1 MEIRTVPADE
11 PLEDLEDWYAW
22 PDGRAWLRCMML
34 TTPDGAARG
43 HDGVSG
49 SLSGK
54 ADEQVFAEVRRFA
67 HAILIGA
74 GTLRAERYQPV
85 RARPEDVDRRMH
97 QGLGPAPVLV
107 VVSASL
113 DLPWDSPVFSES
125 THKPLVV
132 TSVEAAPERLVLA
145 HEWCDVVRLEG
156 AALNPLQI
164 IAAIAYRG
172 LRRIVCEGGPHL
184 LSQLSEARL
193 IDEAD
198 ITVAPTL
205 ASGGQIPT
213 GRAAP
218 DPPRMQLAS
227 IIEQDSWLFT
237 RYVRSG

>member
-1 MEIRTVPADE
+1 MEIRTVPPDE
-11 PLEDLEDWYAW
+11 PLDDLEDWYGW

-43 HDGVSG
+43 YDGLSG
-49 SLSGK
+49 SLSSK

-67 HAILIGA
+67 HAVLIGA
-74 GTLRAERYQPV
+74 GTLRAERYQPI
-85 RARPEDVDRRMH
+85 RACPDDVDRRMH
-97 QGLGPAPVLV
+97 LGLGPAPVLV
-107 VVSASL
+107 VVSGSL
-113 DLPWDSPVFSES
+113 DLPWDSAVFSES
-125 THKPLVV
+125 THKPLVL
-132 TSVEAAPERLVLA
+132 TSVDAPPERLVRA
-145 HEWCDVVRLEG
+145 HEHCDVVRLDG
-156 AALNPLQI
+156 TTLDPLQM

-198 ITVAPTL
+198 ITVPPTL
-205 ASGGQIPT
+205 ASGGQIAT